1 MSTRFNFLIF
11 LLIFGLKVCFTF
23 RLIEGPVYLK
33 TCPASNRDSQFEDLS
48 PNEQKKHFYN
58 VENLPNDQQPN
69 IIPKEKWT
77 DNWLMRI
84 VKIRTITEKPKTES
98 SSGVQDNHMNGL
110 LHRIFRV
117 LHLRPRID
125 NLSENDNN
133 ERKMVVFLRKD
144 PPAID
149 HHIVKRDPLPFSYMG

>member
-1 MSTRFNFLIF
+1 MSTRFNFSIF
-11 LLIFGLKVCFTF
+11 LLILGLSVGLTF
-23 RLIEGPVYLK
+23 RLIDGPVYLK
-33 TCPASNRDSQFEDLS
+33 TCPAPNRDSQLVELP
-48 PNEQKKHFYN
+48 PNEQQKHFYN
-58 VENLPNDQQPN
+58 FHNLPSDQQPN
-69 IIPKEKWT
+69 TVPKEKWT

-84 VKIRTITEKPKTES
+84 VKIRTIPENPKTES

-117 LHLRPRID
+117 LHLRPRSD
-125 NLSENDNN
+125 NLLENDNN

-149 HHIVKRDPLPFSYMG
+149 HHIVKRDPLPYTYMG